1 MKIKAEVF
9 AEQLRKANGLPK
21 ATQIAKGFAKNKDG
35 WKNVP
40 SGPVF
45 FHKDKRGQ
53 ERVDEKYWRGIH
65 GFWTQVAGILRKKT
79 K

>member
-1 MKIKAEVF
+1 MRIKAQDY
-9 AEQLRKANGLPK
+9 AEELRKANGLPR
-21 ATQIAKGFAKNKDG
+21 ALHIAEGFAKNKDG

-45 FHKDKRGQ
+45 FKKNNKGH
-53 ERVDEKYWRGIH
+53 ESIEESYWRGIH
-65 GFWTQVAGILRKKT
+65 GFWTQIYGILRKKT